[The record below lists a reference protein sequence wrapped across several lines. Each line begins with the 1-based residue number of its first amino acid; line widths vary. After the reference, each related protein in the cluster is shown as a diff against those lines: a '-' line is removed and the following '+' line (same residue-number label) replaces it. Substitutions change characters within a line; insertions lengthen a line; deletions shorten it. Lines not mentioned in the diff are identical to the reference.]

1 MWGRNA
7 FSCCVVLITHKVQPL
22 SRAPIHWPH
31 IMTGNQVLYSATM
44 PLEGAATRAKFEKG
58 KEERGLVPYF
68 IRLVTAF
75 SV

>member
-1 MWGRNA
+1 
-7 FSCCVVLITHKVQPL
+7 
-22 SRAPIHWPH
+22 
-31 IMTGNQVLYSATM
+31 MTGNQVLYSATM